1 MARKSESLPANLT
14 LIRYLMKTRK
24 LKIKELAKELGVTTE
39 HLSRILCGHRAL
51 TIKNGEKIAKALGV
65 TYEYLL
71 TPDAKLFRDH
81 ISSALMEFLFKP
93 DDLNW
98 RYATR
103 LLDKMG
109 YLSGGEHRTEGAT
122 EAEEQDVDLLD
133 EGIEPEIEE

>member
-14 LIRYLMKTRK
+14 LIRYLMKTKR
-24 LKIKELAKELGVTTE
+24 LKIKGLAKELGVTSE
-39 HLSRILCGHRAL
+39 HLSRILCGHRPL

-81 ISSALMEFLFKP
+81 VSSALMEFLFKP
-93 DDLNW
+93 ESLNW
-98 RYATR
+98 RYASR

-109 YLSGGEHRTEGAT
+109 YLSSHGQESAEPT
-122 EAEEQDVDLLD
+122 EAEAEDVDLLD
-133 EGIEPEIEE
+133 EGIEPDIE